1 MRQAFASHR
10 NLGRGRVSRAAG
22 SVLENLEMRQ
32 LLSVAA
38 LPGLFVENQGQFG
51 DTGVRYA
58 YRGNGLNV
66 GLTDTGA
73 AYQFYNDTGATQ
85 FGTTLVGANA
95 AVPAAT
101 GSAAARFNYFVGDQS
116 AWRANVP
123 GYSAVEYA
131 GIYNGVDLYNY
142 AKDGQLKYEF
152 HVGAGASYGQIAVQ
166 YNGIQGLSLASD
178 GALMIDLGEQWGV
191 VRDDS
196 PYIYQVVNGV
206 KQQVAG
212 KFVLLG
218 DNTYGFAVTGA
229 YDPSKEL
236 VIDPVVQWASYVG
249 YRQAETASGVAVDS
263 TGASLV
269 TGVTYS
275 LGWFEESLFNAG
287 VPPKPGTT
295 DGFVAKYSEDGM
307 FVWGT
312 YIGWGGNDTCNAIA
326 VDPKDDSMYVA
337 GTANGGT
344 SFGPNAGKLEFYRGG
359 TDAFVWR
366 VTPQGQLAWGNM
378 VGGADDEQGLG
389 IAVSESTVVVTGS
402 TSSAD
407 VPIPQ
412 NNIMNWIWPD
422 GKPPKFGDEIPV
434 DEDNP
439 HLSEFYAG
447 GATDAFGAGLAKA
460 DGVIA
465 WSGYFGTAY
474 DDEGTCAAADG
485 NYVVLGANTTNGGNT
500 DGMYQIVSG
509 DKGVNGGLVD
519 LRSTWYR
526 DGETRVTAI
535 GLDQYGNVNLAGTTT
550 IDNFW
555 DSTATNSTKKEAFVL
570 EMTAGIGK
578 WGVTIRGGNADILLN
593 AIAVQPDGS
602 VLIGGQT
609 SAAGFKLLKF
619 DYLSEDGQPIIR
631 DVSFVNTPAGGKD
644 GYVVKLGYG
653 GSPLWGEFIGGSL
666 EDSVTGIGLSSSNQ
680 TISVVGTTVS
690 DSFSGISFDNTL
702 SGPQDAFLV
711 AISQDSTAPGFSAIL
726 PTVSQGNVSRMS
738 PYDFTVTYHS
748 DSGLNL
754 ASIQN
759 STVRISHGGVSL
771 GSAVFK
777 SADASGDAPTITAT
791 YEFTPPG
798 GTWVGRDGVYEAN
811 LVGGRVMNVDGFA
824 IGETGSSVSLGSITV
839 NTIAPTVQIKAGGI
853 NLSTVGDYAFTVVY
867 NGGLTAIT
875 QYPISLAL
883 TGGGTSLPATVK
895 GTPSVAGNATTVTYT
910 VAKPAKG
917 WKHGVTYTLL
927 VPAGS
932 VSNAG
937 NFNAEV
943 RTNVYV
949 DLQAPTASISAG
961 SITASAR
968 TFKVT
973 YNGTYSPLAIVPT
986 TLILSKA
993 GSMDLTASLVGT
1005 LPTTLGT
1012 SYTATYTVQG
1022 PGSGKYTIT
1031 VGAGAVKDVAGNT
1044 SSKTVTK
1051 AVTVTL
1057 AGAAV
1062 LRTAVTPPFAVF
1074 STRGLPIHGIGSD
1087 PLLGSARNLLA

>member
-1 MRQAFASHR
+1 MRQAFGSHKE
-10 NLGRGRVSRAAG
+10 LGMGRVSRAAG

-73 AYQFYNDTGATQ
+73 AYQFYNDTGAMQ

-95 AVPAAT
+95 AAPAAT

-116 AWRANVP
+116 AWHANVP
-123 GYSAVEYA
+123 GYSTVEYA

-152 HVGAGASYGQIAVQ
+152 HVAAGASYGQIAVQ
-166 YNGIQGLSLASD
+166 YNGIQGLSLAAD
-178 GALMIDLGEQWGV
+178 GALMIDLGGQWGV

-196 PYIYQVVNGV
+196 PYIYQMVNGA

-312 YIGWGGNDTCNAIA
+312 YVGWGGEDTCNAIA
-326 VDPKDDSMYVA
+326 VDSTDDSAYVV
-337 GTANGGT
+337 GTSDGGT
-344 SFGPNAGKLEFYRGG
+344 TFGPNAGKLEVYRGG
-359 TDAFVWR
+359 TDALVWK
-366 VTPQGQLAWGNM
+366 VTAQGQLAWANLI
-378 VGGADDEQGLG
+378 GGANDEQGLG
-389 IAVSESTVVVTGS
+389 IAVSGATVVVTGS
-402 TSSAD
+402 TSSPD
-407 VPIPQ
+407 VPLPEV
-412 NNIMNWIWPD
+412 NAMNWIWPY
-422 GKPPKFGDEIPV
+422 GKPAKFGDPFPT
-434 DEDNP
+434 DDDP
-439 HLSEFYAG
+439 RLSATYAG
-447 GATDAFGAGLAKA
+447 GATDAFGAGLKTA

-465 WSGYFGTAY
+465 WSGYFGTGG
-474 DDEGTCAAADG
+474 DDAGTCAAASG
-485 NYVVLGANTTNGGNT
+485 EYVVLGANKTNGSNT

-509 DKGVNGGLVD
+509 SRGVNGGLVD
-519 LRSTWYR
+519 LSSTYYTS
-526 DGETRVTAI
+526 GETRVTAI
-535 GLDQYGNVNLAGTTT
+535 GLDQYNNVNLAGTTT

-555 DSTATNSTKKEAFVL
+555 NSTATNSATKDAFVL
-570 EMTAGIGK
+570 EMVTAIGK
-578 WGVTIRGGNADILLN
+578 WGVTISGGDADILLN

-609 SAAGFKLLKF
+609 SADGFKLLKF
-619 DYLSEDGQPIIR
+619 DYLSAGDSQPIIR
-631 DVSFVNTPAGGKD
+631 DVAFVNTPAGVND

-653 GSPLWGEFIGGSL
+653 GSPLWGEFIGGAL

-680 TISVVGTTVS
+680 TVSVVGTTVS

-777 SADASGDAPTITAT
+777 SADVSGDAPTITAT

-798 GTWVGRDGVYEAN
+798 GTWVGRDGVYQAN

-853 NLSTVGDYAFTVVY
+853 NLSTVGDYVFTVVY

-875 QYPISLAL
+875 QYPITLAL
-883 TGGGTSLPATVK
+883 SGGGTSLPATVV
-895 GTPSVAGNATTVTYT
+895 GTPSVAGNATTVTYS

-917 WKHGVTYTLL
+917 WKHGVTYTLV

-937 NFNAEV
+937 NFNAEA
-943 RTNVYV
+943 RTNVYA
-949 DLQAPTASISAG
+949 DLQAPTASITSG

-973 YNGTYSPLAIVPT
+973 YNGTYSPLAVVPT
-986 TLILSKA
+986 TLILSKS
-993 GSMDLTASLVGT
+993 GSADLTASLVGT

-1031 VGAGAVKDVAGNT
+1031 VGAGTVKDVAGNT

-1062 LRTAVTPPFAVF
+1062 LRTTATSPFAVF
-1074 STRGLPIHGIGSD
+1074 STQALPIKVIGPD
-1087 PLLGSARNLLA
+1087 PLLGSTRNLLA